1 MFKNFV
7 YIQDLLVVFI
17 DLMYTCCCGR
27 GVIRSDNFAKNRVKI
42 FEHLSFLK
50 MHIFLLAAEIL
61 SI

>member
-27 GVIRSDNFAKNRVKI
+27 GVIRSDNFAKNRVKN
-42 FEHLSFLK
+42 F
-50 MHIFLLAAEIL
+50 
-61 SI
+61 